1 MGHSRETY
9 APGPSISTTAAPRIE
24 RRRLDLGH
32 SSGGLS
38 MRPESIFAPMV
49 VLVFLTFAVMVYMG
63 IKRFGAGFAG
73 RVRAGDFR
81 YGETANVP
89 PDVAVANRNF
99 MNLLEAPV
107 LFYTLA
113 LAVFVTHQVTE
124 WMLGLAWLYVALRIV
139 HTFIHLSYNKI
150 LHRFSS
156 YAASNLVLHVMW
168 LKFAV
173 SLAMRA
179 G

>member
-1 MGHSRETY
+1 MLPE
-9 APGPSISTTAAPRIE
+9 AIFGPVI
-24 RRRLDLGH
+24 
-32 SSGGLS
+32 
-38 MRPESIFAPMV
+38 
-49 VLVFLTFAVMVYMG
+49 VLVLLTMLVLVYTG
-63 IKRFGAGFAG
+63 YKRFDAGFAG

-81 YGETANVP
+81 YGETPNVP
-89 PDVAVANRNF
+89 ADVAVANRNF

-107 LFYTLA
+107 LFYTLC
-113 LAVFVTHQVTE
+113 LAAYVTHQVTE

-156 YAASNLVLHVMW
+156 YAASNLVLLVMW

-173 SLAMRA
+173 GLAMRT

>member
-1 MGHSRETY
+1 MQAE
-9 APGPSISTTAAPRIE
+9 A
-24 RRRLDLGH
+24 
-32 SSGGLS
+32 
-38 MRPESIFAPMV
+38 IFGPMV
-49 VLVFLTFAVMVYMG
+49 VLVLLTMLVLVYTG
-63 IKRFGAGFAG
+63 FKRFGAGFAG

-107 LFYTLA
+107 LFYTLS

-156 YAASNLVLHVMW
+156 YAASNLVLLVMW
-168 LKFAV
+168 LKFAAG
-173 SLAMRA
+173 LAIQA